1 MFFFGTTNAS
11 IGNAYM
17 LLRMCE
23 LPNTTS
29 GCLLTLERPGG
40 EGGQRDPPIGFS
52 NLKIEALKQ

>member
-1 MFFFGTTNAS
+1 MPVLE
-11 IGNAYM
+11 M
-17 LLRMCE
+17 LICCYAFSE

-29 GCLLTLERPGG
+29 GCLLTLERLGG